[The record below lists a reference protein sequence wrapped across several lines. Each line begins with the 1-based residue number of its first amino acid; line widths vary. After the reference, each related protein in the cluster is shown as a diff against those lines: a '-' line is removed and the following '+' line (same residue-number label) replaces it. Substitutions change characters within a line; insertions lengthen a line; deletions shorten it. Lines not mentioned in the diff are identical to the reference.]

1 MPNFTHK
8 RKSVSR
14 LMAPVA
20 LAVALAGCSTPN
32 LYNNQVPLTDI
43 TAVAAQSSAAYLSKA
58 NISDGAERINWEIM
72 AVKAMILEN
81 KWQQADQWIA
91 KLSQQSMSPTQIA
104 EWQLARAMVRE
115 HQGQPQAALNSL
127 NFQPSWQLTK
137 SQYQRYYTLRANL
150 LEQLNHPF
158 QAARERTKLDFY
170 LDQTQKAANWQQ
182 LWHDLSGYTN
192 AQLASVKLTDNDNV
206 LKGWVELA
214 MLKNNA
220 TMQPMQ
226 LKQALEQWLHS
237 HPYHPANQFLPATLK
252 SLIDMKAVKLDN
264 IALLLPLSGRF
275 AAQGKAV
282 RDGFINAMMDDKGR
296 DADNELNIYD
306 TEAQSMPDIMT
317 QLQHNGTQFVVGP
330 LRKNIITEFQQ
341 DNTSHINMLALNM
354 PPQISNNKPN
364 ACYFALSPEQ
374 EAQQAAQRIYAQG
387 HRNPA
392 ILVPSNGFG
401 QRVAQAFNQQWLQL
415 DNQPALIVNFGS
427 RAEIPQQIKAAFTSG
442 RGSQVDAIYMVA
454 SRNEVMMLKP
464 FIEASMPPS
473 GDPAQIYASSRSNPD
488 NHNTNRELRGIE
500 VSDIP
505 LLINPQAGYMERF
518 NQLWPHQGN
527 TSIRLHAFGMDAYLI
542 AKKLPE
548 MRANNHYSVQGETGQ
563 LSVNN
568 HCVVQ
573 REMDWGKFSSQGITP
588 LTATHTPTAPLSST
602 TNAADNINLINGES
616 SAQ

>member
-58 NISDGAERINWEIM
+58 NTSNGAERINWEIM

-150 LEQLNHPF
+150 LEQLNHQF

-170 LDQTQKAANWQQ
+170 LDHSQKAANWQQ
-182 LWHDLSGYTN
+182 VWHDLSGYTN
-192 AQLASVKLTDNDNV
+192 AQLGSVKLTDNESV

-214 MLKNNA
+214 MLKNSA
-220 TMQPMQ
+220 TLPPMQ
-226 LKQALEQWLHS
+226 LKQALEQWLS
-237 HPYHPANQFLPATLK
+237 RHPQHPANQYLPANLK
-252 SLIDMKAVKLDN
+252 ALIEMKAIKLGN

-275 AAQGKAV
+275 SAQGKAV

-306 TEAQSMPDIMT
+306 TEAQSMPTIMA
-317 QLQHNGTQFVVGP
+317 QLQQNGTQFVVGP

-364 ACYFALSPEQ
+364 ACYFSLSPEQ
-374 EAQQAAQRIYAQG
+374 EAQQAAERIYAQG

-392 ILVPSNGFG
+392 VLVPANSFG
-401 QRVAQAFNQQWLQL
+401 QRVATAFNQQWSQL
-415 DNQPALIVNFGS
+415 DSQSALTVNFGNQ
-427 RAEIPQQIKAAFTSG
+427 AQIPQQIRAAFG
-442 RGSQVDAIYMVA
+442 RGAGRHVDAIYMVA

-464 FIEASMPPS
+464 FIEAAMPPT
-473 GDPAQIYASSRSNPD
+473 GNPAQIYTSSRSNPD
-488 NHNTNRELRGIE
+488 SHNTNRELRGIE

-505 LLINPQAGYMERF
+505 LLINPQSAYMERF
-518 NQLWPHQGN
+518 NQLWPNQGN
-527 TSIRLHAFGMDAYLI
+527 TSIRLHAFGMDAYAI
-542 AKKLPE
+542 AKQLPE
-548 MRANNHYSVQGETGQ
+548 MRANHHHTIQGETGQ
-563 LSVNN
+563 LAMNN
-568 HCVVQ
+568 QCVVQ
-573 REMDWGKFSSQGITP
+573 RQIDWGKFSNDGITP
-588 LTATHTPTAPLSST
+588 LST
-602 TNAADNINLINGES
+602 TQMPAATISDTPDSIDLISGGTP
-616 SAQ
+616 AQ

>member
-32 LYNNQVPLTDI
+32 LYNNQVSLTDI
-43 TAVAAQSSAAYLSKA
+43 TMAAAQSSAAYLNKVNTSK
-58 NISDGAERINWEIM
+58 GAERINWEIM

-81 KWQQADQWIA
+81 KWQQADQLIA
-91 KLSQQSMSPTQIA
+91 KLSKQSMSPTQIA

-137 SQYQRYYTLRANL
+137 SQYQRYYMLRANL

-158 QAARERTKLDFY
+158 QAARERTKLDYY
-170 LDQTQKAANWQQ
+170 LDQSQKAANWQQ
-182 LWHDLSGYTN
+182 VWHDLSGYTK
-192 AQLASVKLTDNDNV
+192 AQLGSVKLTDNDNI

-214 MLKNNA
+214 MLKNSA
-220 TMQPMQ
+220 TLRPMQ
-226 LKQALEQWLHS
+226 LKQAIEQWLHS
-237 HPYHPANQFLPATLK
+237 HPYHPANQFLPADLK
-252 SLIDMKAVKLDN
+252 ALIEMKTIKLDN

-282 RDGFINAMMDDKGR
+282 RDGFINAMMDDKSRG
-296 DADNELNIYD
+296 ADNELNIYD
-306 TEAQSMPDIMT
+306 TEAQSMPDIMA

-341 DNTSHINMLALNM
+341 DNTTHINTLALNV

-374 EAQQAAQRIYAQG
+374 EAQQAAQRIYAEG
-387 HRNPA
+387 HRNPV

-415 DNQPALIVNFGS
+415 DSQPAMIVNFGS
-427 RAEIPQQIKAAFTSG
+427 RSEIPQQIRRAFTSG
-442 RGSQVDAIYMVA
+442 AGSHVDAIYMVA
-454 SRNEVMMLKP
+454 SRSEVMMLKP

-473 GDPAQIYASSRSNPD
+473 GDPAPIYVSSRSNPD

-500 VSDIP
+500 LSDIP
-505 LLINPQAGYMERF
+505 LLINPQPGYMNRF
-518 NQLWPHQGN
+518 NKLWPNQGN
-527 TSIRLHAFGMDAYLI
+527 TSIRLHAFGMDAYLL
-542 AKKLPE
+542 ANQLPE
-548 MRANNHYSVQGETGQ
+548 MRANSHYSIKGATGQ

-568 HCVVQ
+568 QCVVQ
-573 REMDWGKFSSQGITP
+573 REIDWGKFSRDGITP
-588 LTATHTPTAPLSST
+588 LTVTHTPTAPIS
-602 TNAADNINLINGES
+602 AATHNINLISGET